1 MAHIAPNKQPWHI
14 GFEQS
19 GIAIE
24 RPRWRSLPVAKKV
37 RAGQNETAPVAL
49 NHITKPFRPRLRADE
64 NEQARG
70 GQLLSLSRGSTLD
83 GNSRASPFPF
93 QLYPARSRPPPDIR
107 RFFHFV
113 GQA

>member
-1 MAHIAPNKQPWHI
+1 MAHIAHNKNSWHI

-70 GQLLSLSRGSTLD
+70 GQHPSLSPGRTFRGKFRRPAFFVLLD
-83 GNSRASPFPF
+83 HP
-93 QLYPARSRPPPDIR
+93 LRPPNRDLL
-107 RFFHFV
+107 
-113 GQA
+113 